1 MKSKKGAHKQH
12 SPYRAARQVADDF
25 SMFSFHFNSVTTTEQ
40 GKSTFFPPLS
50 LQCIICGF
58 YSILLHQFT
67 ENYTATN
74 LTLLTFW
81 RFDSKRDLYFLI
93 GKKKITF
100 IFSLP
105 ETRTHLN
112 LTAVEFSMIFL
123 EESSLHTSVN
133 AFSPKYNV
141 RWWMDL
147 PHWPRIS

>member
-25 SMFSFHFNSVTTTEQ
+25 SMFSFHFNSVTTIEL
-40 GKSTFFPPLS
+40 GKSTFFSPPFIAMHYLWLLFNSPTSIHRKLHSNKFDITYILKIWFKAWPLLS
-50 LQCIICGF
+50 
-58 YSILLHQFT
+58 HWK
-67 ENYTATN
+67 E
-74 LTLLTFW
+74 
-81 RFDSKRDLYFLI
+81 
-93 GKKKITF
+93 KITF
-100 IFSLP
+100 IFALP
-105 ETRTHLN
+105 ETCTHWN

-133 AFSPKYNV
+133 AFGPKYNV